1 MLKEVLYFCFSSVLL
16 VFSVFLLVLGLLLL
30 KRNLIDL
37 VVLLLT
43 PSQLVWWGI
52 RKWEYYE
59 DEFGS
64 GDEKTII
71 HMRICQYTDITQ
83 VYDYDKKKFV
93 NYD

>member
-1 MLKEVLYFCFSSVLL
+1 MLGDVLYTCFILGIFVLFILLLRKELIKILVITSSVDE
-16 VFSVFLLVLGLLLL
+16 
-30 KRNLIDL
+30 LI
-37 VVLLLT
+37 
-43 PSQLVWWGI
+43 WFGF

-83 VYDYDKKKFV
+83 VYDYDKKRFV
-93 NYD
+93 NYDE

>member
-1 MLKEVLYFCFSSVLL
+1 MLSDILYTCFLLFIVVLL
-16 VFSVFLLVLGLLLL
+16 VLLLRKL
-30 KRNLIDL
+30 LSGLILD
-37 VVLLLT
+37 VFGNEGALLFD
-43 PSQLVWWGI
+43 I

-83 VYDYDKKKFV
+83 VYDYDKKRFV
-93 NYD
+93 DYVD